1 MSQEFIKGEEDVKKL
16 TFQEI
21 ILTLQ
26 QYWNDQGCMLMQA
39 YDNEKGAGT
48 MSPYTFLRAIGP
60 EPWNAAYVEPSRR
73 PADGRYGE
81 NSNRLYQH
89 HQFQVVMKPSPSN
102 IQELYLESLEKLGI
116 NPLEHDIRFVEDNW
130 ENPSTGSAGLGWEV
144 WLDGMEI
151 TQFTYFQQVGGLATG
166 PVTSEVTYGL
176 ERLASYIQEVDS
188 VYDIEWAPGVKY
200 GEIFLQPEYEH
211 SKYSFEVSDQDMLL
225 ENFEKFEKKQGRAL
239 ELGLVHP
246 AYDYVL
252 KCSHT
257 FNLLDARGAVSVT
270 ERAGYIARIRNL
282 ARVVAKPSSQNVKTW
297 LPTSRRS
304 HTRQTP
310 SRRGRITRECIRWD
324 WLIEQ
329 SYRTSCRSDKGIV
342 RETNDTR
349 QNWRP

>member
-1 MSQEFIKGEEDVKKL
+1 MSKKL

-26 QYWNDQGCMLMQA
+26 QFWNDQGCMLMQA

-81 NSNRLYQH
+81 NPNRLYQH

-102 IQELYLESLEKLGI
+102 IQELYLQSLELLGI

-151 TQFTYFQQVGGLATG
+151 TQFTYFQQVGGLPTQ
-166 PVTSEVTYGL
+166 PVTAEVTYGL

-188 VYDIEWAPGVKY
+188 VYDIEWADGVKY
-200 GEIFLQPEYEH
+200 GEISLILSMSILSTVLRSATKTCFWGILRGLKRKLSAVWTSIWCTQPMTMF
-211 SKYSFEVSDQDMLL
+211 S
-225 ENFEKFEKKQGRAL
+225 N
-239 ELGLVHP
+239 
-246 AYDYVL
+246 
-252 KCSHT
+252 
-257 FNLLDARGAVSVT
+257 
-270 ERAGYIARIRNL
+270 ARIL
-282 ARVVAKPSSQNVKTW
+282 LTSWMRVEPY
-297 LPTSRRS
+297 L
-304 HTRQTP
+304 
-310 SRRGRITRECIRWD
+310 
-324 WLIEQ
+324 
-329 SYRTSCRSDKGIV
+329 
-342 RETNDTR
+342 
-349 QNWRP
+349 